1 MKTIMANADSRSRT
15 NRIKDMLTE
24 VIEGTR
30 EEANR
35 VGLQPKAEALL
46 ETTAEVLLGLRTAY
60 EHYDKQEEPAMAE
73 HAGSVQG
80 GTE

>member
-15 NRIKDMLTE
+15 NRIKDMLSE
-24 VIEGTR
+24 VIEGAR
-30 EEANR
+30 EEASR

-46 ETTAEVLLGLRTAY
+46 ETTAEVLLGLRKAY
-60 EHYDKQEEPAMAE
+60 EHYDKQEEPAMRE
-73 HAGSVQG
+73 HTDSMQS